1 MKKFTLRARES
12 ASTLSQELP
21 MTRRKA
27 PAKSAP
33 ASLLER
39 LSPQEAVEVLK
50 QLLEIH
56 PELRQEAE
64 QCATSHVSSTSV
76 EDVAEDV
83 QARITNIDLD
93 ALNGRAGKHSWGY
106 VEPGDAAVELL
117 EESIED
123 LNDDMKRKAELGL
136 VAVAEVV
143 CVGIVRGLY
152 GVRDTNSD
160 GALGWA
166 PDFPGEHADY
176 TVGEFIRACS
186 PSTRK
191 EARKSLLVTL
201 VECVPEW
208 AKGLERAA
216 DRAVRE

>member
-1 MKKFTLRARES
+1 
-12 ASTLSQELP
+12 

-27 PAKSAP
+27 PAKSP
-33 ASLLER
+33 PPSLLER
-39 LSPQEAVEVLK
+39 LSTQEAVEVLK
-50 QLLEIH
+50 HLLEIH

-64 QCATSHVSSTSV
+64 QCANSYVASISV
-76 EDVAEDV
+76 EDITDDV
-83 QARITNIDLD
+83 QARITNIDLE

-123 LNDDMKRKAELGL
+123 LMDDMKRKAELGL
-136 VAVAEVV
+136 GAAAEVV

-152 GVRDTNSD
+152 SARDTNSD

-166 PDFPGEHADY
+166 PDFPGAHADHI
-176 TVGEFIRACS
+176 VGEFIRACS
-186 PSTRK
+186 PETRK
-191 EARKSLLVTL
+191 KARESLLATL
-201 VECVPEW
+201 ANCAPEW
-208 AKGLERAA
+208 TEGLERAA